1 MMDRFARILDRLAT
15 AALYSAATGIVVMT
29 LIIGWQIFGR
39 YVLNDTPDWS
49 ERLSLFLMNWYILL
63 AAAVGVHQQFHIGLV
78 FFKEALPRRAGVVA
92 EALIHLSVAA
102 FSVAMVIYGAQL
114 ANMTWTHTI
123 PTLGIGTGWS
133 YLPFPVAG
141 ILMIVF
147 SANHFL
153 RLCVDSASP
162 PGDVE

>member
-1 MMDRFARILDRLAT
+1 MDRVARILDRLST
-15 AALYSAATGIVVMT
+15 AALYAAATGIIAMT

-63 AAAVGVHQQFHIGLV
+63 AAAVGVRQQFHIGLV
-78 FFKEALPRRAGVVA
+78 FFKEALPRRAGVIA

-102 FSVAMVIYGAQL
+102 FSVAMVIYGAAL
-114 ANMTWTHTI
+114 ADTTWSHTI

-141 ILMIVF
+141 ILMILF
-147 SANHFL
+147 SADHFV
-153 RLCVDSASP
+153 RLFVDPSIAP
-162 PGDVE
+162 EAAE